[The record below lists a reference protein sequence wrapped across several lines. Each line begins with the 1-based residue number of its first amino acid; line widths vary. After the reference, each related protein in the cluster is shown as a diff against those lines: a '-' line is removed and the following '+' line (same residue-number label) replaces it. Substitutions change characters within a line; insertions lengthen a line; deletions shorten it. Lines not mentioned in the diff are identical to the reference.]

1 MTQLLNM
8 GMIPSDFMKNT
19 RKKYWVDS
27 DGELHLY
34 EMMVADHAVFRP
46 SGLEL
51 SEFSK
56 EVEWRLDYE
65 AANRELFGDGFES
78 SDGYVSDLPP
88 DHVASA
94 LSSRR
99 RARRRIFDYIVC
111 NDFDCFVTLT
121 LDGSLIDR
129 DNYSA
134 VIKKLST
141 YLDNRVRRNG
151 LIYVGVPELHKNG
164 GLHFHFCMNS
174 SALKLVYSGC
184 VSVEGRKKPIK
195 ESTAKRLRIPEP
207 DWHRVYNVTDWKL
220 GFSTA
225 IYTYGDRGAVARYM
239 SKELNKVI
247 QKNVTADGVLEKIGG
262 RWYLSGGKLSRPVVV
277 LDNVNYSS
285 VNGTYSFDCPMGTYK
300 VVNFNEDGS
309 ILKYGSSN

>member
-1 MTQLLNM
+1 MNYVSNLN
-8 GMIPSDFMKNT
+8 MIPSDYLSNT

-34 EMMVADHAVFRP
+34 EMMVADRSVFRP

-51 SEFSK
+51 SEFSE
-56 EVEWRLDYE
+56 EVERRLAYE
-65 AANRELFGDGFES
+65 AVNRELYGDGFAPS
-78 SDGYVSDLPP
+78 GGYVSVLPP

-99 RARRRIFDYIVC
+99 RARRKIFDYIMC

-121 LDGSLIDR
+121 LDSSLIDR
-129 DNYSA
+129 GDYAA
-134 VIKKLST
+134 VIKKLGT
-141 YLDNRVRRNG
+141 YLDNRVRRHG
-151 LIYVGVPELHKNG
+151 LFYVGVPELHKNG

-174 SALKLVYSGC
+174 AALKLVYSGC

-195 ESTAKRLRIPEP
+195 ECTASRLHIPQS
-207 DWHRVYNVTDWKL
+207 DWHKVYNVTDWKL

-225 IYTYGDRGAVARYM
+225 ILTYGDRGAVARYM

-247 QKNVTADGVLEKIGG
+247 QKNVSADGVLEKIGG

-277 LDNVNYSS
+277 LDNVDFES
-285 VNGTYSFDCPMGTYK
+285 VDGTYSFDCPMGRYK

-309 ILKYGSSN
+309 ILCYGGSD